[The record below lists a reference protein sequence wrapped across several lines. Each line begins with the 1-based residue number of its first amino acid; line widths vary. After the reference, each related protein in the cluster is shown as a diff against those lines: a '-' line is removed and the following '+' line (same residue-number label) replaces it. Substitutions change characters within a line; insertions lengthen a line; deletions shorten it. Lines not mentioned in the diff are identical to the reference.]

1 MNVHGDTGGLDSA
14 KFLEYIVNQFPGDL
28 KSMVEARDEL
38 AKRQGAMSAV
48 EAANADRAAASAA
61 LEAAKAEAKELL
73 ADAKSKSA
81 AATAKAKDW
90 GVREDAFNLRCEEM
104 EATFRTNSDALAV
117 RESRVSA
124 NETALAAFQTMLDT
138 RAAKL
143 DEDRIALDD
152 RVKAFQDK
160 VAALSV

>member
-1 MNVHGDTGGLDSA
+1 MNVFDTNGSMDSA

-48 EAANADRAAASAA
+48 EAANADR
-61 LEAAKAEAKELL
+61 EAAKAELAAAKKESKAWM
-73 ADAKSKSA
+73 ADATVKHD
-81 AATAKAKDW
+81 AATAKAKNLDERELAFNIRCADMEAAYKSNFDALV
-90 GVREDAFNLRCEEM
+90 VREG
-104 EATFRTNSDALAV
+104 
-117 RESRVSA
+117 RVSV
-124 NETALAAFQTMLDT
+124 NETSLAAFQVMLET

-143 DEDRIALDD
+143 DADRMALED

-160 VAALSV
+160 VAALSA